1 MLKIKKLSLEGVKS
15 VKSNKKTN
23 MDKVKIKRVKRN
35 KKKIT
40 TAEKILAG
48 VGVGSTLL
56 GGASSIAPK
65 TNQTQFVR
73 TQGDDKSSK
82 AGNIKNQ
89 LKNIFSSAYQNT
101 LGVLQ
106 AKADFS
112 EGDASSVTSGVARGD
127 NIIENSDSNPISTT
141 PIVLADDSMAVE
153 IASSGGAIK
162 TEPVIAGIDLVDN
175 ALIDTG
181 AVKQVVTDSGGGNND
196 TAVIGKDL
204 TATVVVGDIAEPL
217 VKLEGG
223 PAIKDSDNGGT
234 PIITNKG
241 GGINDQAEKVL
252 TEDAIALNAGN
263 LNSTTY
269 SASLNGQIDS
279 LHLTAAQI
287 AAATA
292 GGVVPGSVLAF
303 MLGLG
308 NDRPAGGT
316 QNGVYTFNGTTWVD
330 LVSIVTGGGGTGASS
345 VTIGATVTA
354 QTGPQGN
361 YTTGTVNGQSVALLD
376 GKIYDNTGKDITST
390 FSASDLAK
398 IQTALATPTTGVGAG
413 GQGAAVTLTPTN
425 LNSTT
430 YSASLNG
437 QIDSLHLTAAQIAA
451 ATAGG
456 VVPGS
461 VLAFMLGLGN
471 DRPAGGTQNGVYTF
485 NGTTWVDLVSI
496 VTGGGGTGASSVT
509 IGATVTAQTGPQ
521 GNYTTGTVN
530 GQSVALLDGKIY
542 DNTGKDI
549 TSTFSASDLAKI
561 QTALATPTT
570 GVGAGGQGAA
580 VTLTPTN
587 LNSTTYSASLNGQID
602 SLHLTA
608 AQIAAATAGGVV
620 PGSVLAFMLGL
631 GNDRPASGTVRS
643 GFTFNGG
650 TWTKVTAGAVT
661 LTSANINSTPYDPSL
676 NSQISALKITSYSGS
691 VTPGSVLAYILGLG
705 DGSSGSTTRLG
716 SDGNTYALQHTGA
729 GSANMWV
736 KQVNSISG
744 INDFNKTAAGT
755 LSFIVSSGNINK
767 TVVGDTWQIN
777 ITGAVANTPVF
788 VSGLQPNGTLSTVQ
802 MGTTDAKGN
811 FSLSGTFTKDQIG
824 SWSEAWSVGSNAVGS
839 FSFKVTDVK
848 ASAVGSFSGTTS
860 SGKSISNGDLLS
872 LSGPESF
879 TINIKGAA
887 ANQDVV
893 VFAGKNGTVLI
904 ANQTVGKTDVNGNF
918 TYSGSLTSGGTN
930 YVFAVGDTKVGAFGA
945 NVAGNTAVPK
955 PLTVED
961 VKVKTPSISSLKIG
975 DIPTNVAS
983 GSTLKIGDITPVA
996 VLKVGDIPKDVTS
1009 TILNV
1014 NDIPKDVTVQT
1025 TSLNIND
1032 IPNNTANQTA
1042 NTPLQV
1048 SAVQSANNFGGIP
1061 FSISSGGASS
1071 GSSSGGLQV
1080 STLGGAVSLAT
1091 GFQGPSGLQMPTG
1104 LQMPSGYSDSKVA
1117 VAATPS
1123 SQTYVVKKGDTLWSI
1138 AKKYY
1143 GDGKQWRKILDA
1155 NTKSLSTAGNTKTL
1169 RVGFQLVIPGK

>member
-252 TEDAIALNAGN
+252 TEDAIALNAG
-263 LNSTTY
+263 
-269 SASLNGQIDS
+269 
-279 LHLTAAQI
+279 
-287 AAATA
+287 
-292 GGVVPGSVLAF
+292 
-303 MLGLG
+303 
-308 NDRPAGGT
+308 
-316 QNGVYTFNGTTWVD
+316 
-330 LVSIVTGGGGTGASS
+330 
-345 VTIGATVTA
+345 
-354 QTGPQGN
+354 
-361 YTTGTVNGQSVALLD
+361 
-376 GKIYDNTGKDITST
+376 
-390 FSASDLAK
+390 
-398 IQTALATPTTGVGAG
+398 
-413 GQGAAVTLTPTN
+413 N

>member
-112 EGDASSVTSGVARGD
+112 ESDASSVTSGVTRGD
-127 NIIENSDSNPISTT
+127 NIIENSDSNPISTLPESLVVDST
-141 PIVLADDSMAVE
+141 SSEAAPPVDTVSTEPIVAVADNSADESSPVVFGTDSSPANAGINDHHIVAGIIE
-153 IASSGGAIK
+153 SSNDTIAADSTEKTSSEKIS
-162 TEPVIAGIDLVDN
+162 TEPIVVGKDIADETLAN
-175 ALIDTG
+175 TG
-181 AVKQVVTDSGGGNND
+181 EVKQVVTDSGGGNND

-269 SASLNGQIDS
+269 NDTLNGQIDS

-308 NDRPAGGT
+308 NDTPAGGT

-471 DRPAGGTQNGVYTF
+471 DT
-485 NGTTWVDLVSI
+485 
-496 VTGGGGTGASSVT
+496 
-509 IGATVTAQTGPQ
+509 
-521 GNYTTGTVN
+521 
-530 GQSVALLDGKIY
+530 
-542 DNTGKDI
+542 
-549 TSTFSASDLAKI
+549 
-561 QTALATPTT
+561 
-570 GVGAGGQGAA
+570 
-580 VTLTPTN
+580 
-587 LNSTTYSASLNGQID
+587 
-602 SLHLTA
+602 
-608 AQIAAATAGGVV
+608 
-620 PGSVLAFMLGL
+620 
-631 GNDRPASGTVRS
+631 PASGTVRS